1 MKPSKRT
8 SLFRGVSR
16 CGKDGHFQARIRD
29 GKKVKYLG
37 RFSTEIQAAIVY
49 DEHERALKGQ
59 SAKTNFVPLD
69 DKTKEDLKTEF
80 ARNNENFPP
89 DLLHLVSRANQHPLE
104 ITIKKDTP
112 FTPIP
117 DFNLAMVLQQ
127 MQQIQEAA
135 LGTAKHV
142 QQFNNLEHIKSMQQ
156 LSDLP
161 INFTTPSIPRN
172 EESLPARK
180 RSHDDAFKEL
190 MSLQTTFQE
199 TALETAKHMQKFNNL
214 EPIKSLQQ
222 LSDLPFNF
230 TTPSIP
236 KTDKSPPAR
245 KRSYDETFK
254 ELMSL
259 KTTSKFRGVSCCG
272 RDRKWQAR
280 IRQGSKIIYLGRYST
295 QLDAALAYDEAAR
308 TLRGKDAA
316 VNFVSMDPAQ
326 KEKIRQFYR
335 DNKTFSR
342 EITNAYTKTAA
353 T

>member
-161 INFTTPSIPRN
+161 INFTTPSIP
-172 EESLPARK
+172 
-180 RSHDDAFKEL
+180 
-190 MSLQTTFQE
+190 
-199 TALETAKHMQKFNNL
+199 
-214 EPIKSLQQ
+214 
-222 LSDLPFNF
+222 
-230 TTPSIP
+230 